1 MHPKVFTSLFEPKKN
16 ILQDNEST
24 ATKIVLFC
32 LLNFIN
38 LPGPFPHIDVLS
50 MRVALSVLWCLIPR
64 ILNAARCLSVLRVT
78 LFPQSLQEHSP
89 QLLPRPH
96 HSRLSSIPMDQSSLE
111 LPNLPHLSHVGGQ
124 QIGGKNHMLF
134 HLSSK
139 FNNSQIR
146 NMNWSL

>member
-64 ILNAARCLSVLRVT
+64 ILNAARCLSVPRVT
-78 LFPQSLQEHSP
+78 LCPQSSQEHSP

-96 HSRLSSIPMDQSSLE
+96 HSRLSSIPTDQSSLE
-111 LPNLPHLSHVGGQ
+111 LPNLPHPFHVGGQ
-124 QIGGKNHMLF
+124 QIGEKKIICYFISL
-134 HLSSK
+134 L
-139 FNNSQIR
+139 NSTIVR
-146 NMNWSL
+146 LEI